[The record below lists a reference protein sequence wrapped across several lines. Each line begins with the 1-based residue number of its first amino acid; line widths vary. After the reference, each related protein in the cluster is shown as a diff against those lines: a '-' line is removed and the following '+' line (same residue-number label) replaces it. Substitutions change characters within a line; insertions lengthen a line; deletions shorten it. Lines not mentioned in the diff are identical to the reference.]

1 MHRYSMLQLNYP
13 CLGEEKQRRASDL
26 LCQPLIDAGGVIG
39 RVLSDDCPID
49 LIKSMLFRIQR
60 NGSQL
65 F

>member
-1 MHRYSMLQLNYP
+1 
-13 CLGEEKQRRASDL
+13 
-26 LCQPLIDAGGVIG
+26 
-39 RVLSDDCPID
+39 VLSDDCPID